1 MALRSLSRV
10 LGQEMH
16 PVYLDEAGSIGRV
29 MTKFGPTS
37 NLNQSPN
44 FYELLR
50 LQLRNVQKT
59 VQYLFCCLH
68 WCPSKRLLGT
78 EELLATSVKILP
90 YRSRPP
96 ALGRGRGGG
105 GGEESPILFWV
116 TVRQGNRS
124 KFP

>member
-1 MALRSLSRV
+1 MLAGSCLCSNTSLCTVALRSLSRV

-37 NLNQSPN
+37 NSNQSPN

-59 VQYLFCCLH
+59 AGTVSF
-68 WCPSKRLLGT
+68 LLLTLVSIQTFTG
-78 EELLATSVKILP
+78 
-90 YRSRPP
+90 Y
-96 ALGRGRGGG
+96 
-105 GGEESPILFWV
+105 
-116 TVRQGNRS
+116 
-124 KFP
+124 